1 MPARIDQLPPDD
13 IEIVTGDRRLEKA
26 YLMVADDN
34 TTDGAVYREALLQNN
49 YACDVVRTAED
60 VLRAFL
66 VRDYDAILLN
76 LRSPLPVALT
86 TVRAIRE
93 KERHYPEPRVPIV
106 IFSAGGS
113 ATEREQ
119 ALEAGVD
126 EIVRK
131 PSDYEALQAL
141 LDNVLSSE
149 PRTPAALIPREPLNY
164 HALVA
169 SCQRDED
176 AAQKKIADFAA
187 LLHDAIRDVRTAVEA
202 KDVELLKRVGENL
215 RQEAIHVAS
224 GRVQRTAV
232 LLARLNSSAGL
243 RDQAR
248 ELVQELKEE
257 EQDLAVWRALNL
269 GQAIASLKS
278 RTSPAKTTIL
288 KLSNFLKNRLDIF
301 SRAP

>member
-1 MPARIDQLPPDD
+1 MSQVSSD
-13 IEIVTGDRRLEKA
+13 IT
-26 YLMVADDN
+26 
-34 TTDGAVYREALLQNN
+34 RE
-49 YACDVVRTAED
+49 
-60 VLRAFL
+60 
-66 VRDYDAILLN
+66 
-76 LRSPLPVALT
+76 PLT
-86 TVRAIRE
+86 
-93 KERHYPEPRVPIV
+93 
-106 IFSAGGS
+106 IFM
-113 ATEREQ
+113 
-119 ALEAGVD
+119 
-126 EIVRK
+126 
-131 PSDYEALQAL
+131 
-141 LDNVLSSE
+141 